1 MTQSITTAVKY
12 TEQLDR
18 ILQLGPLT
26 NDLNINPDLVGE
38 LTGAGQVKVAKLS
51 MDGLADHTR
60 GGGFTKGDV
69 TLSWETVSLA
79 YDRSREFD
87 IDNMDDDESLGIGT
101 ASAMGEF
108 ARTKVVPEV
117 DAVRFAKLAAKATQD
132 GTATPATYSTAS
144 AAYDAVLAA
153 EEFIQDFG
161 SALQD
166 CVLYCAPYVKTL
178 LRKAAADNFQLRPGE
193 GPNSNFMTFDE
204 MKLVTVPK
212 TRFYTGIKLL
222 DGTSVGEEAGGY
234 QKATDKYE
242 KTKDESCVS
251 GKTYYTKSG
260 NVYTAVESPSDASI
274 STYYEKVQEA
284 GCDINFMIVNPEAAE
299 AIVKHN
305 PLRYFSPEVNQTDD
319 AHKWQYRLYHDLFVY
334 DNKVNGIYLS
344 AKAAQ

>member
-1 MTQSITTAVKY
+1 MTQKIATAVKY

-38 LTGAGQVKVAKLS
+38 LAGAGQIKIAKLA

-60 GGGFTKGDV
+60 GGGFTKGDI

-87 IDNMDDDESLGIGT
+87 IDNMDDEESLGVVT

-117 DAVRFAKLAAKATQD
+117 DAVRFAKLASKATGD
-132 GTATPATYSTAS
+132 GTATPATYSTAA

-166 CVLYCAPYVKTL
+166 CVIYCAPYVKTL

-212 TRFYTGIKLL
+212 TRFYTAIELL
-222 DGTSVGEEAGGY
+222 DGTSVGETQGGY
-234 QKATDKYE
+234 AKA
-242 KTKDESCVS
+242 S
-251 GKTYYTKSG
+251 
-260 NVYTAVESPSDASI
+260 
-274 STYYEKVQEA
+274 A
-284 GCDINFMIVNPEAAE
+284 GVDINFMIVNPESAE
-299 AIVKHN
+299 AITKHN
-305 PLRYFSPEVNQTDD
+305 PLRYFAPEVNQSDD

-334 DNKVNGIYLS
+334 DQKVNGIYLS
-344 AKAAQ
+344 AKAAENAESAES

>member
-1 MTQSITTAVKY
+1 MPITTAIRY

-38 LTGAGQVKVAKLS
+38 LTGVGQIKIAKLA

-60 GGGFTKGDV
+60 GGGFTKGDI
-69 TLSWETVSLA
+69 TLTWETVSLA

-87 IDNMDDDESLGIGT
+87 IDNMDDDETLGVVT

-117 DAVRFAKLAAKATQD
+117 DAIRLAKLSAAAPSE
-132 GTATPATYSTAS
+132 GTAAATTYSAAS
-144 AAYDAVLAA
+144 AAYDAVLTA
-153 EEFIQDFG
+153 EEFIQDYG

-166 CVLYCAPYVKTL
+166 CVFYCAPYVKTL
-178 LRKAAADNFQLRPGE
+178 LRKACADNFQLRPGE

-212 TRFYTGIKLL
+212 TRFYTAIDLL
-222 DGTSVGEEAGGY
+222 DGITAGETAGGY
-234 QKATDKYE
+234 QKGTARYAKTTDSAVV
-242 KTKDESCVS
+242 T
-251 GKTYYTKSG
+251 GKTYYTESNG
-260 NVYTAVESPSDASI
+260 VYTAVQSPSTENIAS
-274 STYYEKVQEA
+274 YYELVAAA
-284 GCDINFMIVNPEAAE
+284 GCDINFMIVNPESAE

-305 PLRYFSPEVNQTDD
+305 PLRYFAPEVNQSDD

-334 DNKVNGIYLS
+334 ENKVNGIYLS
-344 AKAAQ
+344 AKSA